1 MVTRA
6 EMAEG
11 GLNEDQLRTI
21 IDGVVERLKAP
32 IPAPG
37 EEDGHSQDEGTSG
50 PPRSP
55 AATPEGKRLE

>member
-6 EMAEG
+6 DMAEG
-11 GLNEDQLRTI
+11 GLNEDQLQAI

-32 IPAPG
+32 G
-37 EEDGHSQDEGTSG
+37 EEDGRSRDEGTSG

-55 AATPEGKRLE
+55 AATPEGKRHE